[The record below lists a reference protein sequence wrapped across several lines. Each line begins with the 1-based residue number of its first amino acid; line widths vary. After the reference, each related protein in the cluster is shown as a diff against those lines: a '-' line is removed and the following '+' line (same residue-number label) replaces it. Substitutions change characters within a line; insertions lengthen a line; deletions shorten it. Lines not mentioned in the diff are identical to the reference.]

1 MEAPPPQTTP
11 DEPAPD
17 PAVAEVVGLAPVHGY
32 ATPARSRV
40 RLWVRL
46 AVAAVVLAVLAVAG
60 RRFYGEL
67 DRLKSA
73 PLWVVL
79 VMAALY
85 VAARFPPVDL
95 LRAALA
101 SLGHRVGRVETFFV
115 LMVQYY
121 VNMLIPRAG
130 IGAPAAYMKLRHGV
144 PISDLGAAQ
153 VVTLTLA
160 QFACL
165 GTAALAC
172 LAALASTGA
181 VRWDPILAA
190 AFAGVAVVSAAP
202 LLLPLPGIAE
212 RPAARVGGGAVA
224 AATRFLGRLAYA
236 CRRLGRDRA
245 LLARA
250 FAGHAIVLLLRALR
264 VQLSFRAVG
273 VHVGFW
279 QAFIASAAADVMFLV
294 SITPGALGF
303 REGGMMYAARVLG
316 TTGDVALA
324 AAVLDRL
331 VLTGCNLVLGQI
343 GMWRYIGRP
352 SIRPSDQ

>member
-1 MEAPPPQTTP
+1 MEAIPPQPTP
-11 DEPAPD
+11 EPAPD
-17 PAVAEVVGLAPVHGY
+17 PAVAEAVGLPPVLDY
-32 ATPARSRV
+32 AAVKRSRA

-46 AVAAVVLAVLAVAG
+46 AVAAVVLAVLVVAG
-60 RRFYGEL
+60 RRYYGEL

-73 PLWVVL
+73 PAWVIVA
-79 VMAALY
+79 MAALY
-85 VAARFPPVDL
+85 VVARFPPAEL

-130 IGAPAAYMKLRHGV
+130 IGAPAGYMKIRHGV

-160 QFACL
+160 QFVCL
-165 GTAALAC
+165 GVAALICQAALAV
-172 LAALASTGA
+172 TGA
-181 VRWDPILAA
+181 ARWDPILAA
-190 AFAGVAVVSAAP
+190 VFAGVALFNAVPLFVPLPGAGVAPNSAAP
-202 LLLPLPGIAE
+202 
-212 RPAARVGGGAVA
+212 GGVMV
-224 AATRFLGRLAYA
+224 RFLGRLSYA

-250 FAGHAIVLLLRALR
+250 FAGHAIVLLLRTAR

-273 VHVGFW
+273 VQVGFW

-303 REGGMMYAARVLG
+303 REGGMVYAARVLG
-316 TTGDVALA
+316 TTGDLALA
-324 AAVLDRL
+324 AALLDRMI
-331 VLTGCNLVLGQI
+331 LTGCNLVLGQI
-343 GMWRYIGRP
+343 GIWRYIGRAGV
-352 SIRPSDQ
+352 RPVAA